1 MYIYIYEDICAMIT
15 HRLLINSYVKFPSR
29 LCTDIYL
36 PL

>member
-1 MYIYIYEDICAMIT
+1 MYTHEGICAMISR
-15 HRLLINSYVKFPSR
+15 RLLINSYVKFPSR